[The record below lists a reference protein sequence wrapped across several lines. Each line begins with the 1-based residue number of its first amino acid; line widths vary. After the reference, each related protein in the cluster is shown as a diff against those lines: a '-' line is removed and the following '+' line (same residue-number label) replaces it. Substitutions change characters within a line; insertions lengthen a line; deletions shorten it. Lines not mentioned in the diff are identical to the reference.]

1 VIESQAAGEPQV
13 SLSLVGRGAQ
23 TPAGRWPVAWTIQNA
38 SAELVQ
44 IEEAWV
50 PHGRFRAERERYDP
64 PLQLAPRESARL
76 DFEVAFDEEPGIEV
90 ENAFVI
96 VRVLW
101 QREAWR
107 IFARLTVRAED
118 DGAPQPR
125 VELISSQHV
134 EFSG

>member
-1 VIESQAAGEPQV
+1 
-13 SLSLVGRGAQ
+13 
-23 TPAGRWPVAWTIQNA
+23 VAWTIENA
-38 SAELVQ
+38 SAEVMQ

-64 PLQLAPRESARL
+64 PLQLVPGEMARL
-76 DFEVAFDEEPGIEV
+76 DFNVAFDEKPGVEV

-101 QREAWR
+101 RDEAWR
-107 IFARLTVRAED
+107 IFARLTVGAED

-125 VELISSQHV
+125 IELISAQHV